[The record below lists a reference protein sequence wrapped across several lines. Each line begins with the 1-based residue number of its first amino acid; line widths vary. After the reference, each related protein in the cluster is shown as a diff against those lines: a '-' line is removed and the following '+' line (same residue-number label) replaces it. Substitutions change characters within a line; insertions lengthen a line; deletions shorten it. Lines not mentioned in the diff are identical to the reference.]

1 MILYANKIYVPK
13 GVISGYLSI
22 EDGRI
27 IAISHEK
34 PKGEYIDY
42 GNLNII
48 PGFIDLHVHGFS
60 TGSFWYEKTEDS
72 LKRMSESMIQAGVT
86 TFLGTTGTDAVESI
100 KDSLE
105 EAKSAV
111 KHWNPS
117 WGSRILGVHLEGPFI
132 NKEYKGMQKEEHCKN
147 PDLIIMAEL
156 LEAAGEENVY
166 LMTMAPEL
174 PGAKE
179 VITYLNKKGIQIS
192 IGHSSAEFEEIRDL
206 KHLGLG
212 GVTHMYSGMRGFHH
226 RRPGV
231 VGAALYFDDLY
242 CEFAKQ
248 TGMTVSHEAF
258 KIAYMIKGKDR
269 VMLCTDC
276 TGLAHVK
283 EPFYHYIRK
292 ETYTP
297 DGDDVVILSDDGSER
312 RINKKNFDE
321 VNTLEMSYL
330 ESVQTIQREHG
341 LSMHEIITMASMNP
355 AKYIGIFDKAGSIEE
370 GKFADLLI
378 VDDHFS
384 IKDIY
389 VEGQLHSTCRSNKE

>member
-1 MILYANKIYVPK
+1 MNLYANNIHTPM
-13 GVISGYLSI
+13 GVISGYLTIEEGKITSI
-22 EDGRI
+22 GKD
-27 IAISHEK
+27 K
-34 PKGEYIDY
+34 PQGEFKDY
-42 GNLNII
+42 GDLNII

-86 TFLGTTGTDAVESI
+86 TFLGTTGTDAIESI
-100 KDSLE
+100 KDSLK
-105 EAKSAV
+105 EAKEAV
-111 KHWNPS
+111 NHWNPS

-132 NKEYKGMQKEEHCKN
+132 NKEFKGMQKEEHCMN
-147 PDLIIMAEL
+147 PDLTIMNEL

-174 PGAKE
+174 PGSKE
-179 VITYLNKKGIQIS
+179 IITYLNSKGIQIS
-192 IGHSSAEFEEIRDL
+192 IGHSAAELEDIRNL
-206 KHLGLG
+206 KDLGLG

-258 KIAYMIKGKDR
+258 KIAYNVKGKDKI
-269 VMLCTDC
+269 MLCTDC

-283 EPFYHYIRK
+283 EPFHHYIRK
-292 ETYTP
+292 ETYIP
-297 DGDDVVILSDDGSER
+297 DGDYVVIKSDDCSER
-312 RINKKNFDE
+312 RINRKNFDE
-321 VNTLEMSYL
+321 VNSLEMSYL
-330 ESVQTIQREHG
+330 ESVQAIQREHS
-341 LSMHEIITMASMNP
+341 LSMDELITMSSVNP
-355 AKYIGIFDKAGSIEE
+355 AKYIGVFDKIGSIEE
-370 GKFADLLI
+370 GKLADLLI

-384 IKDIY
+384 IKDVY
-389 VEGQLHSTCRSNKE
+389 MEGKLHPIH

>member
-1 MILYANKIYVPK
+1 MNLYANKIHTPM
-13 GVISGYLSI
+13 GVISGYITI
-22 EDGRI
+22 ENGKI
-27 IAISHEK
+27 ITIGKDK
-34 PKGEYIDY
+34 PQGEYKDY
-42 GNLNII
+42 GDLNII

-72 LKRMSESMIQAGVT
+72 LKRMSESMIRAGVT
-86 TFLGTTGTDAVESI
+86 TFLGTTGTDALDSI
-100 KDSLE
+100 KDSLRE
-105 EAKSAV
+105 SKSAI

-117 WGSRILGVHLEGPFI
+117 WGSRILGIHLEGPFI
-132 NKEYKGMQKEEHCKN
+132 NKEFKGMQKEEHCMD
-147 PDLIIMAEL
+147 PDLLIMNEL
-156 LEAAGEENVY
+156 LEAAGEENIY

-192 IGHSSAEFEEIRDL
+192 IGHSAAELDEIRNL
-206 KHLGLG
+206 KDFGLG

-258 KIAYMIKGKDR
+258 KIAYKVKGKNKI
-269 VMLCTDC
+269 MLCTDC

-283 EPFYHYIRK
+283 EPFHHYIRK

-297 DGDDVVILSDDGSER
+297 DGDYVVIKSDEHGER
-312 RINKKNFDE
+312 RINRKNFDE
-321 VNTLEMSYL
+321 VNSLEMSYV
-330 ESVQTIQREHG
+330 ESVQAIQREHG
-341 LSMHEIITMASMNP
+341 LSMDELITMSSINP
-355 AKYIGIFDKAGSIEE
+355 AKYIGVFNKIGSIEE
-370 GKFADLLI
+370 GKLADLLV

-389 VEGQLHSTCRSNKE
+389 MEGKLH